1 MLLST
6 PPFNPNIIAPDFSL
20 RDVIA
25 GNTIS
30 LSEQDTSKGFVVAF
44 ICNHCPYVL
53 EIITEFVV
61 TAKKLEEEGVKVFAV
76 MSNNYDFVELDSP
89 DNMKIFAE
97 ENNFSFPY
105 LVDEDQSVA
114 KNYGAVCTPD
124 FFGFNAEGYMQY
136 RGCLQDLEQ
145 VMIEIAENGNVE
157 MKQMPSKGCSIKW
170 R

>member
-61 TAKKLEEEGVKVFAV
+61 TAKKLEEEGV
-76 MSNNYDFVELDSP
+76 
-89 DNMKIFAE
+89 
-97 ENNFSFPY
+97 
-105 LVDEDQSVA
+105 
-114 KNYGAVCTPD
+114 
-124 FFGFNAEGYMQY
+124 
-136 RGCLQDLEQ
+136 RCLQLCRII
-145 VMIEIAENGNVE
+145 M
-157 MKQMPSKGCSIKW
+157 SS
-170 R
+170 

>member
-89 DNMKIFAE
+89 ENMKNFADK
-97 ENNFSFPY
+97 NNFSFPY